1 MLAIITLLLII
12 TMSIIVTRIAT
23 IALVHTGMSKESAR
37 FQSRSAFTGSGFTT
51 TEAENVVN
59 HPVRRRIIML
69 LMLVGNAGLVTAIST
84 LILSF
89 INTDSTV
96 SALPKVVILVAG
108 VTFLWILSYNKY
120 IDRKLSFLIER
131 FLKRFT
137 SLDVHDYVSLMHLA
151 GEYRLAEVMVG
162 KEHWIANRTLA
173 DTRLSKEGLLVLGVK
188 RFDGTYLGAPR
199 GSTLILPDDVIIV
212 YGRTTEIE
220 SIDQRRKTKRG
231 DYEHIEAMKE
241 QEQVLDEEEAID
253 PATDIQHLD

>member
-1 MLAIITLLLII
+1 MLAIITLLLVI
-12 TMSIIVTRIAT
+12 TISIIVTRVAT

-59 HPVRRRIIML
+59 HPIRRRIIML
-69 LMLVGNAGLVTAIST
+69 LMLIGNAGLVTAIST

-89 INTDSTV
+89 VNTGGTV
-96 SALPKVVILVAG
+96 STLPKVSILIAG
-108 VTFLWILSYNKY
+108 VTSLWILSNNKY
-120 IDRKLSFLIER
+120 IDRKLSLLIER

-137 SLDVHDYVSLMHLA
+137 SLDVHDYASLMHLA

-173 DTRLSKEGLLVLGVK
+173 ETSLSKEGLLVLGVK

-231 DYEHIEAMKE
+231 DYEHIEAIKE

-253 PATDIQHLD
+253 PATDMQHLD